1 MFTGIFSRTQ
11 NQLHGHLTEI
21 YLKLV
26 CIYVDMV
33 TSFKASIPRM
43 AMKIQVDPQ
52 VTKLLQS
59 FQEIFS
65 NIAKHES
72 EKNSL
77 LFNLTGSQLF
87 KVKNK
92 NVRLSVTNVFKVN
105 IKDTRAKSIQGALI
119 ISYLEDS
126 MTN

>member
-1 MFTGIFSRTQ
+1 MLVISCTLCHSQGKRFANIFSIKVFKNEKFCKLFFSMFTGIFSRTQ

-52 VTKLLQS
+52 VTK
-59 FQEIFS
+59 
-65 NIAKHES
+65 
-72 EKNSL
+72 
-77 LFNLTGSQLF
+77 
-87 KVKNK
+87 
-92 NVRLSVTNVFKVN
+92 
-105 IKDTRAKSIQGALI
+105 
-119 ISYLEDS
+119 
-126 MTN
+126 

>member
-11 NQLHGHLTEI
+11 NKLHGHLTEI

-52 VTKLLQS
+52 VTK
-59 FQEIFS
+59 
-65 NIAKHES
+65 
-72 EKNSL
+72 
-77 LFNLTGSQLF
+77 
-87 KVKNK
+87 
-92 NVRLSVTNVFKVN
+92 
-105 IKDTRAKSIQGALI
+105 
-119 ISYLEDS
+119 
-126 MTN
+126 